1 VQALVDQQADGG
13 VQHLHEQDGEP
24 VSASQRHMRR
34 SFRSM
39 AGAQGRPDSR
49 NGREHEAR
57 KGRPPPTEVL
67 AIMCAAPMVY
77 ITLTRVMAD

>member
-1 VQALVDQQADGG
+1 VQALVDQQVDG
-13 VQHLHEQDGEP
+13 VYSTCVSRMGEP